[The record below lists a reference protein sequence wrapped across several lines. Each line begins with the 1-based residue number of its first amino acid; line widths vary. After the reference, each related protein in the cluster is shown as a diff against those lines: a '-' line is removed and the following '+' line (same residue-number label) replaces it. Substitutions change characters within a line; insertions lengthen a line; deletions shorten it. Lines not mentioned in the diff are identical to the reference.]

1 MMELYEK
8 TQQPRDS
15 EQREQGHD
23 TSDTLPNEKQLEE
36 IVHPRWNYE
45 VNVCEMEE
53 HSSYII
59 QIVFLTL

>member
-53 HSSYII
+53 HSS
-59 QIVFLTL
+59 